1 MKRIFAALLLIL
13 IFIAGCFSDSPEPLT
28 DYSFSLTW
36 GTYGISS
43 YDSRT
48 GRLVKT
54 TDATNPED
62 YITTLILTEEQ
73 KSEIGAILAELDF
86 DEYPE
91 VYNPNASLATEPP
104 MSLILTVQ
112 TGGNTYRIAAED
124 IAQGFESDHRQGQAF
139 LDCCRGIIE
148 LLTESE
154 EWKAL
159 PEYEFLYD

>member
-1 MKRIFAALLLIL
+1 MKRILAALLLTL
-13 IFIAGCFSDSPEPLT
+13 IFIAGCFSESPEPLT

-43 YDSRT
+43 YDSKT

-54 TDATNPED
+54 TDATKPED
-62 YITTLILTEEQ
+62 YVTTLILTEEQ
-73 KSEIGAILAELDF
+73 KAEIGAILAELEF
-86 DEYPE
+86 NEYPE
-91 VYNPNASLATEPP
+91 VYNPNSALASEPP

-112 TGGNTYRIAAED
+112 TGVTAYRIAAED
-124 IAQGFESDHRQGQAF
+124 IAQEFESDHKQGQAF

-148 LLTESE
+148 ILTESE